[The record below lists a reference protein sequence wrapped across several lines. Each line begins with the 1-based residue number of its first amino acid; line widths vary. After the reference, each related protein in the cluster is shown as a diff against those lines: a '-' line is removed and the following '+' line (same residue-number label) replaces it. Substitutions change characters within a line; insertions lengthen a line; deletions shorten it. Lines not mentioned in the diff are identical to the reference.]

1 MYNIKL
7 INVQTLNGRFK
18 FKWNF
23 MHVLACFFSV
33 PLSLLTTDKFHR
45 PPLKN
50 AGVMSAGTASPKAQ
64 K

>member
-1 MYNIKL
+1 
-7 INVQTLNGRFK
+7 
-18 FKWNF
+18 